1 MNLKHLL
8 DDELLTVTK
17 DLVQMERTTLT
28 KILHHLREIERRKLY
43 SDLGCASLFEY
54 AVKHLQYSEGQAG
67 RRIQAMRLIKEIPE
81 IEQKIAS
88 GALSLSNI
96 SQAQSFF
103 RETTA
108 LGYGAEKPVTKEQK
122 LQVLSLL
129 ENKSARDGQRE
140 LIQLGGDAAI
150 PKERERVLADDKSE
164 VRLVMDQELRES
176 LKRFED
182 SLGQREQALVLQS
195 SCQSLRRSAPRL

>member
-1 MNLKHLL
+1 VGHPLFAAPSIVNQVGVPFSIIPRTPTSELGFRGRLFLCRPIRPSQAISHKSWKSLAGSFSEPYVCVVNVMEAYAMNLKHLR

-103 RETTA
+103 F
-108 LGYGAEKPVTKEQK
+108 
-122 LQVLSLL
+122 
-129 ENKSARDGQRE
+129 AR
-140 LIQLGGDAAI
+140 
-150 PKERERVLADDKSE
+150 
-164 VRLVMDQELRES
+164 RL
-176 LKRFED
+176 
-182 SLGQREQALVLQS
+182 
-195 SCQSLRRSAPRL
+195 P